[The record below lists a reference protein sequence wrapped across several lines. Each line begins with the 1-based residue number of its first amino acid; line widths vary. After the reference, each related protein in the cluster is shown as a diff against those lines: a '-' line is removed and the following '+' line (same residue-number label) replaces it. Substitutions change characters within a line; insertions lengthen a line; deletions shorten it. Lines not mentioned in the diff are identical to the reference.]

1 MSENNL
7 TNKQYSNRM
16 EILRF
21 LIVGIIATIFDLLTK
36 LIVNTVIG
44 DSLNSLNDGNF
55 TKTFLGYLAGFIV
68 GVIINYLL
76 STFWVFKNVKDDKK
90 SKTFKGIML
99 FFLFSLLG
107 FLIGLAITYGLG
119 YLISL
124 GGIDI
129 LDFKLFSGESS
140 FFSAEFWQYFASC
153 LTDGAFW
160 LYIFVFC
167 FQTIV
172 VLVWNYV
179 TRKKFIYIAPK
190 DEKIDNDKKWILII
204 NAIFNI
210 K

>member
-21 LIVGIIATIFDLLTK
+21 LVVGIIATIFDLLTK
-36 LIVNTVIG
+36 LIVNTIIG

-76 STFWVFKNVKDDKK
+76 STFWVFKNVKDVKK

-107 FLIGLAITYGLG
+107 FLIGLTITYGLG

-190 DEKIDNDKKWILII
+190 DEKIDNDKK
-204 NAIFNI
+204 
-210 K
+210 

>member
-1 MSENNL
+1 MPKEKSI
-7 TNKQYSNRM
+7 NKPYSNKM
-16 EILRF
+16 EIVRF

-44 DSLNSLNDGNF
+44 DSLNGLNDGNF
-55 TKTFLGYLAGFIV
+55 TKTFLGYLAGFII

-90 SKTFKGIML
+90 SKTFKGIMM
-99 FFLFSLLG
+99 FFIFSLLG

-129 LDFKLFSGESS
+129 LDFKLFTGESS
-140 FFSAEFWQYFASC
+140 FFSKDFWSYLISC
-153 LTDGAFW
+153 LSDGAFW

-172 VLVWNYV
+172 VLIWNYL

-190 DEKIDNDKKWILII
+190 VNEEDKK
-204 NAIFNI
+204 
-210 K
+210 

>member
-21 LIVGIIATIFDLLTK
+21 LVVGIIATIFDLLTK

>member
-16 EILRF
+16 EVLRF

>member
-21 LIVGIIATIFDLLTK
+21 LVVGIIATIFDLLTK
-36 LIVNTVIG
+36 LIVNTIIG

>member
-68 GVIINYLL
+68 GVMINYLL